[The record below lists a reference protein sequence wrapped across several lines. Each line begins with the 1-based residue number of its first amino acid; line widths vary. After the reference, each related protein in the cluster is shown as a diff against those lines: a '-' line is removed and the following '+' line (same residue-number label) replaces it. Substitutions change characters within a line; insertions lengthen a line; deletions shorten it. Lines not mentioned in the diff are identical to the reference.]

1 MVTTAFRVPG
11 SALRVG
17 RWMPWYGVSLL
28 EGQVETGVEH
38 TVATEATKRG
48 KRNAERG
55 TFVAI
60 VTLAAIVRLWGL
72 GSQPIVYFDSGVY
85 LGEGA
90 FLASAAQRAATA
102 LVGQGPANPIERM
115 ALATEIGV
123 DGHPPDIAK
132 PGHAILLALSMLLF
146 GKTALAGGLVSALAG
161 IGTVAAT
168 YAIR

>member
-1 MVTTAFRVPG
+1 MVTTAFRVP
-11 SALRVG
+11 SCALSVG
-17 RWMPWYGVSLL
+17 RWMPWYGVSRL

-72 GSQPIVYFDSGVY
+72 GGQPVVYFDSGVY

-90 FLASAAQRAATA
+90 FLASVAERGAGAFTSTGMGSVPLA
-102 LVGQGPANPIERM
+102 LQDNTDA
-115 ALATEIGV
+115 
-123 DGHPPDIAK
+123 HPPDIA
-132 PGHAILLALSMLLF
+132 
-146 GKTALAGGLVSALAG
+146 
-161 IGTVAAT
+161 
-168 YAIR
+168 